1 MSAGDLAL
9 VVATVLC
16 ILGFTVLVVA
26 LVFVFRSL
34 TELRGAVDQLT
45 AETLPLLAEMRRTV
59 EEARGDLDRFDKV
72 LGSAE
77 AISTSVE
84 GASRVG
90 ASGVLDARY
99 QDSRARVGHVP
110 RWPGGFDV
118 DEARL
123 LVHGRSSHRCRRH
136 EVGGAEAEARGRG
149 GQAARGGSETH
160 RQGSRCPQRGSA
172 GDAAEG
178 SRAAGQR

>member
-16 ILGFTVLVVA
+16 ILGFTALVVA

-45 AETLPLLAEMRRTV
+45 AETQPLLAEMRRTV

-77 AISTSVE
+77 AISTSV
-84 GASRVG
+84 
-90 ASGVLDARY
+90 
-99 QDSRARVGHVP
+99 
-110 RWPGGFDV
+110 
-118 DEARL
+118 
-123 LVHGRSSHRCRRH
+123 
-136 EVGGAEAEARGRG
+136 
-149 GQAARGGSETH
+149 
-160 RQGSRCPQRGSA
+160 
-172 GDAAEG
+172 
-178 SRAAGQR
+178 